1 MRRLPVKLAVLF
13 GSHAKGASTVASDV
27 DLLVVYTGPRRDDAF
42 AVVKRVMALRGLE
55 PHVYSEGD
63 YMTVKPTIDRMIEG
77 GVVLLRDTVND
88 PD

>member
-1 MRRLPVKLAVLF
+1 
-13 GSHAKGASTVASDV
+13 
-27 DLLVVYTGPRRDDAF
+27 
-42 AVVKRVMALRGLE
+42 MALRGLE